1 MRNSVLC
8 YQKGSMLLTAVFI
21 IITFSVMLAVLAQ
34 MYQSNNQI
42 KVNNFIAFHAETV
55 AYTGSEYAM
64 SYLFP
69 LQQCTSATCYSS
81 SYEQTNW
88 KNLWGQSGENLG
100 KKNIIDI
107 EACKNRAHIENDP
120 LCNGV
125 RDGCYISELSIE
137 PKLKKMN
144 STDTDGYVYTIVS
157 EATCDVPFIETLNI
171 DSPTYQIKRRRI
183 LTVTD

>member
-1 MRNSVLC
+1 MRNSALF

-21 IITFSVMLAVLAQ
+21 IIIFSVMLAVLAQ
-34 MYQSNNQI
+34 MFQSNNQV

-55 AYTGSEYAM
+55 AYSGSEYAM

-69 LQQCTSATCYSS
+69 LQQCTSSSCYSRS
-81 SYEQTNW
+81 FEQNNW
-88 KNLWGQSGENLG
+88 KNLWGESGENLD
-100 KKNIIDI
+100 KRNIIDI
-107 EACKNRAHIENDP
+107 DACKNRAYTDSDP

-137 PKLKKMN
+137 PKLKKIN
-144 STDTDGYVYTIVS
+144 SIDTDGYVYTIIS
-157 EATCDVPFIETLNI
+157 EATCEVPYVETLNNA
-171 DSPTYQIKRRRI
+171 SPTYQIKRRRI